1 MKLRVAVERLRLG
14 LGASALK
21 LALGAQRL
29 KLDIVA
35 FSRLKL
41 AVAVGIFI
49 RFIEKQD
56 NFFVQ
61 SLVAKLLQRSVNE
74 DPVRI
79 TDNANISFNKARSDG
94 GAFSDGEQYFAEDYV
109 TGAPLA
115 QTYTEGKQI
124 NWIMTKPVTEA
135 PVVSDLFVPVLQ
147 KVFSDG
153 FNITDDVDGDLT
165 TKDDQTISFT
175 KSLDHVPVVSDA
187 DFIIYGKPLSE
198 LPTVADLLQ
207 VSYVTARSDSFAVSD
222 AAGITL
228 STIKT
233 ESTIVSDVVLRVI
246 QNAYSETPTLSDA
259 GSLRSQGYAEFDY
272 FAEDYVGESRAF

>member
-1 MKLRVAVERLRLG
+1 MKLRVAVERLRLS

-21 LALGAQRL
+21 LALGVQRL
-29 KLDIVA
+29 KVELVA
-35 FSRLKL
+35 FNRLKL

-49 RFIEKQD
+49 RFLEKQD

-61 SLVAKLLQRSVNE
+61 SLVAKLLQRSISE
-74 DPVRI
+74 DAVQI
-79 TDNANISFNKARSDG
+79 TDDDKILFVKPRSNAA
-94 GAFSDGEQYFAEDYV
+94 AFSDGEQYFEEDYV
-109 TGAPLA
+109 EGAPLA

-124 NWIMTKPVTEA
+124 KWVMTKPLTEA
-135 PVVSDLFVPVLQ
+135 PVVSDLFTPVLQ
-147 KVFSDG
+147 KTFSDG

-165 TKDDQTISFT
+165 TKDDQTISFI
-175 KSLDHVPVVSDA
+175 KSLDNVPVFSDT
-187 DFIIYGKPLSE
+187 DFVVYGKPLVE
-198 LPTVADLLQ
+198 TPTFSDAQQ
-207 VSYVTARSDSFAVSD
+207 VSFVTARSDSFAVSD

-228 STIKT
+228 STIRT

>member
-1 MKLRVAVERLRLG
+1 MKLRVAVKRLRLG

-21 LALGAQRL
+21 LALGVQRL
-29 KLDIVA
+29 KVELVA
-35 FSRLKL
+35 FNKLKL

-49 RFIEKQD
+49 RFLEKQD

-61 SLVAKLLQRSVNE
+61 SLVAKLLQRSIAE
-74 DPVRI
+74 DAVQI
-79 TDNANISFNKARSDG
+79 TDNDKILFVKPRSNSA
-94 GAFSDGEQYFAEDYV
+94 AFSDGEQYFEEDYV
-109 TGAPLA
+109 EGAPLA

-124 NWIMTKPVTEA
+124 KWVMTKPLAEA
-135 PVVSDLFVPVLQ
+135 PVVSDLYVPVIQ
-147 KVFSDG
+147 KTFFDG

-165 TKDDQTISFT
+165 AEDDKTIKFI
-175 KSLDHVPVVSDA
+175 KSLDNVPVFSDT
-187 DFIIYGKPLSE
+187 DFVVYGKPLVE
-198 LPTVADLLQ
+198 TPTFSDAQQ
-207 VSYVTARSDSFAVSD
+207 VSFVTARSDSFAVTD
-222 AAGITL
+222 EAGITF

>member
-14 LGASALK
+14 LEASALK
-21 LALGAQRL
+21 LALGVQRL
-29 KLDIVA
+29 KVELVA
-35 FSRLKL
+35 FNRLKL

-49 RFIEKQD
+49 RFLEKQD

-61 SLVAKLLQRSVNE
+61 SLVAKLLQRSISE
-74 DPVRI
+74 DAIQV
-79 TDNANISFNKARSDG
+79 TDDDKILFVKSRSD
-94 GAFSDGEQYFAEDYV
+94 AAALSDGEPYFEEDYV
-109 TGAPLA
+109 EGAPLA
-115 QTYTEGKQI
+115 QTYTEGRQP
-124 NWIMTKPVTEA
+124 NWVMTKPLTEA
-135 PVVSDLFVPVLQ
+135 PVVSDLFTPV
-147 KVFSDG
+147 F
-153 FNITDDVDGDLT
+153 
-165 TKDDQTISFT
+165 
-175 KSLDHVPVVSDA
+175 
-187 DFIIYGKPLSE
+187 
-198 LPTVADLLQ
+198 
-207 VSYVTARSDSFAVSD
+207 VTARSDSFAVSD